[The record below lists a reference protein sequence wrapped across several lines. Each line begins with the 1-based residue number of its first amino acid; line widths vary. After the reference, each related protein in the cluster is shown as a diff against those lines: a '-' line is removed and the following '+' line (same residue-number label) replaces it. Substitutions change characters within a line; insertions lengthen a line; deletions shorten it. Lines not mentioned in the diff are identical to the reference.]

1 LTFEI
6 DPIHSKID
14 IMSSKMVYDIWNDKY
29 RWKAEADIK
38 ETFARVANAIY
49 ENDDAGDHKKEAFE
63 AMSLGLWIPGGR
75 ILAGA
80 GTEKRVTLMN
90 CYVNEVVGDD
100 MEGIMHALTNTALT
114 LQQGG
119 GIGTDFSTLRPEGA
133 ILKRT
138 HTKASGPLPFMH
150 MWDRASATIRSAGD
164 RRGAMMATMCD
175 THPDMPKFVVAKHV
189 KNALEQFNVS
199 VLISDAFM
207 EAVKEDEE
215 WLLHFNVPPLERDSS
230 LEAYDFEDEESGE
243 KRYVYSVHQARALW
257 KLITESTYDYS
268 EPGVIFID
276 RVNDL
281 NNLYYCETITCTNPC
296 GEQPLPPH
304 GTCNLGHINLA
315 RCVHAPFSSSAKLD
329 YNLIRQVVRM
339 GIRFLDNVIDITRY
353 PLDEQALEESNKRR
367 LGLGFTGL
375 ADCLAQ
381 LGVRYGSPDAVRITE
396 EINRTMCWEAY
407 STSADLAE
415 ERGSFPLFDR
425 DKFLLGYNFAST
437 MLPADIKE
445 KISKK
450 GMRNSHLM
458 TVAPTGTGSIVCG
471 NVSSGGEPVF
481 LHMSRRK
488 VLKPTTGF
496 GDEWEFYDEWGY
508 GAKLYFA
515 TAHFKYGAPGQP
527 SAKVEDLPSYMVTAE
542 DLSIQE
548 HVVMQAAAQRWI
560 DSSISKTVNIPK
572 ETPYEE
578 FVQVYDLAYS
588 LGCKGCTTYRPSDVR
603 GSVLSKP
610 GDATPPVVGD
620 RLLERPDI
628 LDGRT
633 YKVKWPSSTSALYLT
648 VNSTPDG
655 HPFEVFLAS
664 KDAKHHDWT
673 TALSVMITA
682 IFRKGGDVSFVG
694 KELQQVQSLND
705 SAFIGGRNHPSLVAY
720 IGYILEQ
727 HIEGSK
733 GSELG
738 VRTYADGRMVIG
750 DLSKDPFKLQA
761 IAVEPIKGGDLVRT
775 VQGEQCPKCFQLTY
789 VRKEGCKVCLTC
801 NHTTCG

>member
-1 LTFEI
+1 MEFNI
-6 DPIHSKID
+6 DPIHAKIN
-14 IMSSKMVYDIWNDKY
+14 IMDSKMVYDIWRDKY
-29 RWKAEADIK
+29 RWKDEESIRF
-38 ETFARVANAIY
+38 TFARVAAAIY
-49 ENDDAGDHKKEAFE
+49 ENDKEEYQQDAFE
-63 AMSLGLWIPGGR
+63 AMAAGLWIPGGR

-90 CYVNEVVGDD
+90 CYVNETVQDS
-100 MEGIMHALTNTALT
+100 MEGILSALSNTALT

-133 ILKRT
+133 LLTRT

-150 MWDRASATIRSAGD
+150 MWDRTSATIRSAGD

-175 THPDMPKFVVAKHV
+175 THPDMPKFVTAKQTQG
-189 KNALEQFNVS
+189 ALTQFNVS
-199 VLISDAFM
+199 VLVSDAFM

-215 WLLHFNVPPLERDSS
+215 WLLYFHIEPLERDKA
-230 LEAYDFEDEESGE
+230 LEDYDFEDEKTGV
-243 KRYVYSVHQARALW
+243 KQYVYSVHQARDLW
-257 KLITESTYDYS
+257 KQITESTYEYS
-268 EPGVIFID
+268 EPGVIFVD

-304 GTCNLGHINLA
+304 GTCNLGHVNLS
-315 RCVHAPFSSSAKLD
+315 RCVRDPFTNRSKLD
-329 YNLIRQVVRM
+329 YELIRQVTRV
-339 GIRFLDNVIDITRY
+339 GVRFLDNVIDVTRY
-353 PLDEQALEESNKRR
+353 PLDQQALEEANKRR

-396 EINRTMCWEAY
+396 EICRTMCWEAY

-425 DKFLLGYNFAST
+425 DKYLLAYNFAST
-437 MLPADIKE
+437 MLPAEIKE

-496 GDEWEFYDEWGY
+496 GDQWEFYDEYGY
-508 GAKLYFA
+508 GAKLYM
-515 TAHFKYGAPGQP
+515 TAHSNAQVG
-527 SAKVEDLPSYMVTAE
+527 DLPSYMVTAS

-548 HVVMQAAAQRWI
+548 HVVMQGAAQRWI

-572 ETPYEE
+572 ETTYDE
-578 FVQVYDLAYS
+578 FVQVYELAYS

-603 GSVLSKP
+603 GSILSAP
-610 GDATPPVVGD
+610 GEQTAQQVAD
-620 RLLERPDI
+620 RLLERPDV
-628 LDGRT
+628 LQGRT
-633 YKVKWPSSTSALYLT
+633 YKVKWPSSTSAIYLT
-648 VNSTPDG
+648 VNETVDG
-655 HPFEVFLAS
+655 IPFEVFLAS

-727 HIEGSK
+727 HIEGK
-733 GSELG
+733 TNGH
-738 VRTYADGRMVIG
+738 
-750 DLSKDPFKLQA
+750 
-761 IAVEPIKGGDLVRT
+761 VEPIGSKSFRAIAIAPVKKGDLIQQV
-775 VQGEQCPKCFQLTY
+775 GEKCPKCFQMTY
-789 VRKEGCKVCLTC
+789 IRKEGCKTC
-801 NHTTCG
+801 INCTYTTCG

>member
-1 LTFEI
+1 VTSFEI
-6 DPIHSKID
+6 DPLHAKLN
-14 IMSSKMVYDIWNDKY
+14 IMESKMVSDVWRDKY
-29 RWKAEADIK
+29 RWKDEEDINA
-38 ETFARVANAIY
+38 TFRRVANAIY
-49 ENDDAGDHKKEAFE
+49 ENDRDGGHQIDAYD
-63 AMSLGLWIPGGR
+63 AMAAGLWIPGGR

-90 CYVNEVVGDD
+90 CYVNETVDD
-100 MEGIMHALTNTALT
+100 SMEGIMHALTNTALT

-133 ILKRT
+133 ILART

-175 THPDMPKFVVAKHV
+175 THPDMPKFVTAKQTHG
-189 KNALEQFNVS
+189 ALTQFNVS
-199 VLISDAFM
+199 VLVSDAFM

-215 WLLHFNVPPLERDSS
+215 WMLYFPIEPMERDKA
-230 LEAYDFEDEESGE
+230 LEDYDFEDEKGT
-243 KRYVYSVHQARALW
+243 KQYVYAVHQARSLW
-257 KLITESTYDYS
+257 KLITESTYEYS
-268 EPGVIFID
+268 EPGVIFVD

-281 NNLYYCETITCTNPC
+281 NNLYYAEKIVCTNPC

-315 RCVHAPFSSSAKLD
+315 RCVRSPFSPSAKLD
-329 YNLIRQVVRM
+329 YELIRQVTRM
-339 GIRFLDNVIDITRY
+339 GVRFLDNVIDVTRY
-353 PLDEQALEESNKRR
+353 PLDEQAQEEHNKRR

-396 EINRTMCWEAY
+396 EIVRTMCWEAY
-407 STSADLAE
+407 STSADLSE
-415 ERGSFPLFDR
+415 EKGSFPLFNR
-425 DKFLLGYNFAST
+425 DKYLFGYNFAAT
-437 MLPADIKE
+437 MLPAEIKE

-481 LHMSRRK
+481 LHHTRRK

-496 GDEWEFYDEWGY
+496 GDQWEFYDEYGY
-508 GAKLYFA
+508 GARLWMS
-515 TAHFKYGAPGQP
+515 TAHSDGSIAN
-527 SAKVEDLPSYMVTAE
+527 LPNFMVTAE
-542 DLSIQE
+542 DLSISE

-572 ETPYEE
+572 ETPYDE

-603 GSVLSKP
+603 GSILSKP
-610 GDATPPVVGD
+610 EDALPTVTD
-620 RLLERPDI
+620 KLLDRPDI
-628 LDGRT
+628 LEGRT
-633 YKVKWPSSTSALYLT
+633 YKIKWPSSTSALYLT
-648 VNSTPDG
+648 INSAEDG
-655 HPFEVFLAS
+655 TPFEVFLAS

-705 SAFIGGRNHPSLVAY
+705 SAFIKGRNHPSLVAY
-720 IGYILEQ
+720 IGHILEA
-727 HIEGSK
+727 HISGADEEEPITLAIPSK
-733 GSELG
+733 GGAPKAL
-738 VRTYADGRMVIG
+738 
-750 DLSKDPFKLQA
+750 
-761 IAVEPIKGGDLVRT
+761 
-775 VQGEQCPKCFQLTY
+775 GEQCPKCFQLTY
-789 VRKEGCKVCLTC
+789 IRKEGCKTC
-801 NHTTCG
+801 MSCNFTTCG